1 VVGGVLMVTGVIERG
16 SALPLGAFLALAGI
30 FTLFLGQ
37 DVWEWYL
44 RLVRGLRWYLK
55 GLTFHSAR
63 RPSAST

>member
-30 FTLFLGQ
+30 FTPFLGQ

-44 RLVRGLRWYLK
+44 RLVRGLRWY
-55 GLTFHSAR
+55 
-63 RPSAST
+63 